1 MMTLLHRNECSKSRC
16 ALDYMQHSSADY
28 TVRDYVADPLS
39 REELTTLL
47 HKLGKEAKDIVRT
60 GEELFKAL
68 YGDIELTKEQWLEVL
83 VEHPI
88 LLERP
93 ILIDDDKAIV
103 GRPPELVEE
112 YVKAKQGK

>member
-1 MMTLLHRNECSKSRC
+1 M
-16 ALDYMQHSSADY
+16 
-28 TVRDYVADPLS
+28 
-39 REELTTLL
+39 